1 VTIVIGKLQSLS
13 RIENE
18 GANLVTETGLVM
30 AADTEETAGDF
41 KRSTSKLEEF
51 RNLNGSLIIGGAGCE
66 PQIQTITQLLQD
78 KFKSWD
84 GKDADN
90 LQESFKET
98 IKEHY
103 RAHVLSWPTM
113 QERGDNDFSLL
124 IGLALPAL
132 DDLRL
137 LVSQAGMLR
146 RTKTH
151 AAIGVGASYASD
163 LIEEHLFQFG
173 GTISA
178 AVLAA
183 IYVIYRVKR
192 NTPFCGKD
200 THVWQIVERT
210 RRIPGDVTK
219 RAEEIFKDFDD
230 FLSGQL
236 FAALSS
242 GDKDHGDLFNY
253 ENVMERFKELSD
265 ELGKLAA
272 EMEEYGK
279 DFS

>member
-1 VTIVIGKLQSLS
+1 MTIVIGKLQTLS
-13 RIENE
+13 HVENE
-18 GANLVTETGLVM
+18 GETLVTETGLVM

-41 KRSTSKLEEF
+41 KRSASKLEEF
-51 RNLNGSLIIGGAGCE
+51 RNPNGSLIIGGAGCE

-78 KFKSWD
+78 RFQSWD
-84 GKDADN
+84 TKDPDK
-90 LQESFKET
+90 LQESFKKT

-103 RAHVLSWPTM
+103 QAHVLSWPTM
-113 QERGDNDFSLL
+113 QERSDNDFSLL
-124 IGLALPAL
+124 IGLALPAS

-151 AAIGVGASYASD
+151 AAIGVGASYAYD
-163 LIEEHLFQFG
+163 LMEEHLFRFG

-183 IYVIYRVKR
+183 IYVIYKVKR

-210 RRIPGDVTK
+210 RRIPDDVTK

-230 FLSGQL
+230 FLAGQL
-236 FAALSS
+236 FAALST
-242 GDKDHGDLFNY
+242 GDKDHEYFFNY
-253 ENVMERFKELSD
+253 ENVKEHFQELSG
-265 ELGKLAA
+265 ELGKLVV
-272 EMEEYGK
+272 EMEGGQR
-279 DFS
+279 